1 LVAFRNFYSYTSV
14 ALASPPKEPFSNAL
28 LPPKSHAGMNT
39 NKFKASTRYS
49 FAVMRRVHP
58 TMPRIRA
65 TRTSYNA
72 ENKSDEDIRY
82 GSHTTRV
89 QKWMF
94 VQRCYQ
100 FQEQVFAIAGLA
112 G

>member
-1 LVAFRNFYSYTSV
+1 VSFLTVGCLQELLLVYIRRSGIPAKGTVQQCCVTTQITCGDEHEQVQGKHEIFVCYDAESTSD
-14 ALASPPKEPFSNAL
+14 
-28 LPPKSHAGMNT
+28 
-39 NKFKASTRYS
+39 
-49 FAVMRRVHP
+49 
-58 TMPRIRA
+58 
-65 TRTSYNA
+65 NA

-94 VQRCYQ
+94 VQRSY
-100 FQEQVFAIAGLA
+100 QEQVFAIAGLA